1 MRQLLSR
8 RSRSNVQD
16 QVVVLWKDMGDFS
29 SDAKA
34 TSYDTN
40 VRWLA
45 SRPWIRVVTAQQIA
59 GGQVQYP
66 RLNDGQLVGNWDTIK
81 RGTAQTLAQTAKD
94 WLDWATS
101 GSYDNWY
108 NGSTN
113 EQGLRDRTFG
123 TANTFGR
130 VGDTGNS
137 QSAWLAASEIPSTIA
152 NSTSKNPVRTLAQ
165 ATLHAAMFQTAF
177 HNTPAGDLS
186 KFSTGDYINP
196 DNGTGQTLADFAR
209 FSQAQARYA
218 KVYERVQ
225 QWNSDA
231 TSAELRTE
239 RADVDLDGQD
249 EYLLFNSRVFAVFE
263 GKGGRMTAAWIRHH
277 STKQVWQVA
286 GNFASYSNT
295 DTEDEGAS
303 NFVGTST
310 TLSAYRTSGF
320 KDWWT
325 VTGATG
331 SSASVNATYEVT
343 GAPSGSTGWKFTQ
356 GGISKTITLPN
367 TWSGNL
373 SAEYTLSGLSRL
385 YVRFGLSPN
394 LLDLMINGQNN
405 LVPEQSVAPATGSR
419 LNLLNNGGT
428 LLTSSDDIRA
438 FVIAPQINGAAD
450 DNKRDG
456 APIFTTVTTR
466 RNQAQTHQV
475 EVELIGIGTHF
486 VTLGFDQ
493 GTDFTEPANLDTDG
507 DGIPDAWERTYNSGD
522 IVSMTHCTD
531 GDSDGLLDIE
541 EYVMGSNP
549 NDASSG
555 PMQPQTSKTAEGF
568 QVSFPTI
575 YGRVYTVKFRDN
587 LGFAAEPLTTEKL
600 KEGQTNP
607 INGDG
612 TTKSVTD
619 ITAGAVSR
627 RFYEVEVSIPPPSP

>member
-1 MRQLLSR
+1 M
-8 RSRSNVQD
+8 
-16 QVVVLWKDMGDFS
+16 
-29 SDAKA
+29 
-34 TSYDTN
+34 
-40 VRWLA
+40 
-45 SRPWIRVVTAQQIA
+45 
-59 GGQVQYP
+59 
-66 RLNDGQLVGNWDTIK
+66 
-81 RGTAQTLAQTAKD
+81 
-94 WLDWATS
+94 
-101 GSYDNWY
+101 
-108 NGSTN
+108 
-113 EQGLRDRTFG
+113 
-123 TANTFGR
+123 
-130 VGDTGNS
+130 
-137 QSAWLAASEIPSTIA
+137 
-152 NSTSKNPVRTLAQ
+152 
-165 ATLHAAMFQTAF
+165 
-177 HNTPAGDLS
+177 
-186 KFSTGDYINP
+186 
-196 DNGTGQTLADFAR
+196 
-209 FSQAQARYA
+209 
-218 KVYERVQ
+218 
-225 QWNSDA
+225 
-231 TSAELRTE
+231 
-239 RADVDLDGQD
+239 DLDGQS

-303 NFVGTST
+303 NFVGAST

-356 GGISKTITLPN
+356 GGISKTITMPN
-367 TWSGNL
+367 AWSGNL

-405 LVPEQSVAPATGSR
+405 LIPEQSVASGTGSR

-438 FVIAPQINGAAD
+438 FLIAPQVNGAASD
-450 DNKRDG
+450 KDQAG
-456 APIFTTVTTR
+456 FTTVTR

-475 EVELIGIGTHF
+475 EVELIGSGPHF

-493 GTDFTEPANLDTDG
+493 GTDFTEPMDFDSDL

-522 IVSMTHCTD
+522 IVSMTQNTD

-575 YGRVYTVKFRDN
+575 AGRVYTVKFRDN
-587 LGFAAEPLTTEKL
+587 LGLSAVPLTTEKL

-627 RFYEVEVSIPPPSP
+627 RFYEVEVSLPPPSP

>member
-1 MRQLLSR
+1 
-8 RSRSNVQD
+8 
-16 QVVVLWKDMGDFS
+16 
-29 SDAKA
+29 
-34 TSYDTN
+34 
-40 VRWLA
+40 
-45 SRPWIRVVTAQQIA
+45 
-59 GGQVQYP
+59 
-66 RLNDGQLVGNWDTIK
+66 
-81 RGTAQTLAQTAKD
+81 
-94 WLDWATS
+94 
-101 GSYDNWY
+101 
-108 NGSTN
+108 
-113 EQGLRDRTFG
+113 
-123 TANTFGR
+123 
-130 VGDTGNS
+130 
-137 QSAWLAASEIPSTIA
+137 
-152 NSTSKNPVRTLAQ
+152 
-165 ATLHAAMFQTAF
+165 
-177 HNTPAGDLS
+177 
-186 KFSTGDYINP
+186 
-196 DNGTGQTLADFAR
+196 
-209 FSQAQARYA
+209 
-218 KVYERVQ
+218 
-225 QWNSDA
+225 
-231 TSAELRTE
+231 
-239 RADVDLDGQD
+239 VDLDGQD

-303 NFVGTST
+303 NLVVGTTT
-310 TLSAYRTSGF
+310 TLNAYRTSGF

-325 VTGATG
+325 VTGTSG
-331 SSASVNATYEVT
+331 SSASVNATYVVT
-343 GAPSGSTGWKFTQ
+343 AAPPGVTGWKFTQ

-373 SAEYTLSGLSRL
+373 SAEYTLSGLSQL

-405 LVPEQSVAPATGSR
+405 LVSEQSVASGTGSR

-428 LLTSSDDIRA
+428 LQTSCDDIRA
-438 FVIAPQINGAAD
+438 FLIAPQINGEASDKDQA
-450 DNKRDG
+450 G
-456 APIFTTVTTR
+456 FTTVTR

-475 EVELIGIGTHF
+475 EVELTGSGPHF

-493 GTDFTEPANLDTDG
+493 GTDFTEPMGSDSDL
-507 DGIPDAWERTYNSGD
+507 DGIPDDWERTYNNGD
-522 IVSMTHCTD
+522 IDSMTHCTD

-555 PMQPQTSKTAEGF
+555 PIQPQTSKTAEGF

-627 RFYEVEVSIPPPSP
+627 RFYEVEVSLPPPSP

>member
-1 MRQLLSR
+1 MPT
-8 RSRSNVQD
+8 D
-16 QVVVLWKDMGDFS
+16 
-29 SDAKA
+29 
-34 TSYDTN
+34 
-40 VRWLA
+40 
-45 SRPWIRVVTAQQIA
+45 
-59 GGQVQYP
+59 
-66 RLNDGQLVGNWDTIK
+66 
-81 RGTAQTLAQTAKD
+81 
-94 WLDWATS
+94 
-101 GSYDNWY
+101 
-108 NGSTN
+108 
-113 EQGLRDRTFG
+113 LR
-123 TANTFGR
+123 
-130 VGDTGNS
+130 
-137 QSAWLAASEIPSTIA
+137 
-152 NSTSKNPVRTLAQ
+152 
-165 ATLHAAMFQTAF
+165 
-177 HNTPAGDLS
+177 

-196 DNGTGQTLADFAR
+196 ANNTETMADFAR
-209 FSQAQARYA
+209 NTQAQTRFA
-218 KVYERVQ
+218 KVYERVNS
-225 QWNSDA
+225 WNNSA
-231 TSAELRTE
+231 TMTTLVAEP
-239 RADVDLDGQD
+239 ADVDLDGQD

-373 SAEYTLSGLSRL
+373 SAEYTLSGLSKL

-405 LVPEQSVAPATGSR
+405 LVPEQSVASATGSR

-428 LLTSSDDIRA
+428 LQTSSDDIRA

-456 APIFTTVTTR
+456 APIFTTVNTR

-522 IVSMTHCTD
+522 IVSMTQYTD

-555 PMQPQTSKTAEGF
+555 M
-568 QVSFPTI
+568 PT
-575 YGRVYTVKFRDN
+575 
-587 LGFAAEPLTTEKL
+587 
-600 KEGQTNP
+600 
-607 INGDG
+607 
-612 TTKSVTD
+612 
-619 ITAGAVSR
+619 
-627 RFYEVEVSIPPPSP
+627 VEVSGTTASGFTITFPTVAGRTYQVVGTENLAGTIWPNIGSSIQGDDATHTVSDSSSINSSSKFYKVKITAP

>member
-1 MRQLLSR
+1 M
-8 RSRSNVQD
+8 
-16 QVVVLWKDMGDFS
+16 
-29 SDAKA
+29 
-34 TSYDTN
+34 
-40 VRWLA
+40 
-45 SRPWIRVVTAQQIA
+45 
-59 GGQVQYP
+59 
-66 RLNDGQLVGNWDTIK
+66 
-81 RGTAQTLAQTAKD
+81 
-94 WLDWATS
+94 
-101 GSYDNWY
+101 
-108 NGSTN
+108 
-113 EQGLRDRTFG
+113 
-123 TANTFGR
+123 
-130 VGDTGNS
+130 
-137 QSAWLAASEIPSTIA
+137 
-152 NSTSKNPVRTLAQ
+152 
-165 ATLHAAMFQTAF
+165 
-177 HNTPAGDLS
+177 
-186 KFSTGDYINP
+186 
-196 DNGTGQTLADFAR
+196 ADFAR
-209 FSQAQARYA
+209 NTQAQTRFA

-225 QWNSDA
+225 QWNSAA
-231 TSAELRTE
+231 TSTTLETE
-239 RADVDLDGQD
+239 TTDVDLDGQN

-373 SAEYTLSGLSRL
+373 SAEYKLSGLSRL

-405 LVPEQSVAPATGSR
+405 VVPEQSATGSR

-428 LLTSSDDIRA
+428 LQTSSDDIRA
-438 FVIAPQINGAAD
+438 FLIAPQINGAASD
-450 DNKRDG
+450 KDLAG
-456 APIFTTVTTR
+456 FTTVTR

-475 EVELIGIGTHF
+475 EVELNGSSTTH
-486 VTLGFDQ
+486 VITLGFDQ
-493 GTDFTEPANLDTDG
+493 GTDFTEPMGSDSDL
-507 DGIPDAWERTYNSGD
+507 DGIPDAWEMTYNNGD
-522 IVSMTHCTD
+522 INSMTEYTD
-531 GDSDGLLDIE
+531 GDGDGLLDIE

-575 YGRVYTVKFRDN
+575 AGRVYTVKFRDN
-587 LGFAAEPLTTEKL
+587 LVFAAEPLTTEKL

-627 RFYEVEVSIPPPSP
+627 RFYEVEVSLPPPSP